1 MELLQIGG
9 KFCKEKYHERSARQ
23 SRAFVRRASVN
34 PPLIRI
40 NVYPWTSG
48 GTNPVHV
55 SPSCASWR
63 EGAALNQTDPRLPRR
78 ARRSHGIIIPAN
90 LHADF
95 EVTFTRLR
103 PTQHTALP
111 TDPNHPFTAIRII
124 DEHVPYAR
132 KPGSGEEVSI
142 RFQLPSRPS
151 IYTYDGLCSSGINS
165 YACFDTRGDKS
176 AIFHGEIEV
185 CLGRVEFYKRG
196 KEKEIKITGWR
207 KVSMIGKRGYLKRT
221 VNEIEVVS
229 WRLNPLPR

>member
-1 MELLQIGG
+1 MQGKISREIGAI
-9 KFCKEKYHERSARQ
+9 K

-40 NVYPWTSG
+40 NVYPWISG

-165 YACFDTRGDKS
+165 YACFDK
-176 AIFHGEIEV
+176 
-185 CLGRVEFYKRG
+185 
-196 KEKEIKITGWR
+196 
-207 KVSMIGKRGYLKRT
+207 
-221 VNEIEVVS
+221 S
-229 WRLNPLPR
+229 WR